1 MILDFKK
8 KQLIK
13 RFEEETIPYLKMD
26 KTPNNPILTIIIP
39 TYNSATTIEVALES
53 IVKQT
58 VKDIEILI
66 MDGLSIDNT
75 LEIVERFKLEFQNI
89 TIISEKDKGI
99 YDAMNKGVLI
109 AKGTWLYFMGSDD
122 SLYES
127 TTIEQFLGN
136 SNIENNEVVYGNVY
150 STYFNGSYD
159 GLFTYSKL
167 VDKNICHQAL
177 FFRKSVFNNIGKYNL
192 KYRAHA
198 DWDHNIRWFF
208 SPKVSRIHIDQI
220 IANFAYGGFSSV
232 FDDVAFRR
240 DKNFLLLSKGIG
252 KLTVSELLSC
262 CINSIYF
269 AKQERNFFKLF
280 VAYFLKFGLKIL
292 EK

>member
-1 MILDFKK
+1 
-8 KQLIK
+8 
-13 RFEEETIPYLKMD
+13 MD
-26 KTPNNPILTIIIP
+26 KIPSNPILTIIIP
-39 TYNSATTIEVALES
+39 TYNSGTTIEVALKS
-53 IVKQT
+53 IVRQT
-58 VKDIEILI
+58 VQDIEIVI
-66 MDGLSIDNT
+66 IDGLSNDNT
-75 LEIVERFKLEFQNI
+75 LEIVESFKLEFQNI

-109 AKGTWLYFMGSDD
+109 AKGKWLYFMGSDD

-136 SNIENNEVVYGNVY
+136 TNIENNEVVYGNVY

-167 VDKNICHQAL
+167 MNKNICHQAL
-177 FFRKSVFNNIGKYNL
+177 FFRRSVFNKIGKYNL
-192 KYRAHA
+192 KYKAHA

-208 SPKVSRIHIDQI
+208 SSKISRMHIDQI

-240 DKNFLLLSKGIG
+240 DKNFALLSKGIG
-252 KLTVSELLSC
+252 KLSTAELLSC
-262 CINSIYF
+262 CTDSIYY
-269 AKQERNFFKLF
+269 AKQKRSVIQFLI
-280 VAYFLKFGLKIL
+280 AHFLKFGLQFFNRSSL
-292 EK
+292 N